1 MEKIIEHKNNFDN
14 KGTILVN
21 TSDVVHPLSED
32 DINQL
37 NLFCEKVDKEYISIG
52 DAGESNN
59 LLVGRFMTDIEKPL
73 VVENP
78 YSEKVIK
85 ILSQE
90 KVIKFIK
97 KILNIDEEVFL
108 RRVQFNQIDKDCFV
122 GYHLDTDSNPDYLAA
137 GVIQLGK
144 NYKGGLY
151 RVYQKNNSYFDY
163 KSTFGDLIISNC
175 NYPHEVTKVL
185 DGERKSLVF
194 FISNNS
200 GKNNR
205 KKK

>member
-1 MEKIIEHKNNFDN
+1 MEKIIEHKNNYDN